1 MLIAIL
7 ILTIFNI
14 GLTML
19 LIGGAIGVI
28 KDYIDKAVDK
38 INNNTDEDMSSIG
51 TAIFNAESIKHATA
65 ARAAAS
71 SSFFMTRS
79 F

>member
-51 TAIFNAESIKHATA
+51 TAIFNAESIKQKVKMGG
-65 ARAAAS
+65 S
-71 SSFFMTRS
+71 VEL
-79 F
+79 